1 MLWGDFNV
9 RGVFCIGFCRLGTF
23 GAACSLTR
31 GLFKL
36 LMPKGKYDYYI
47 IIPSEGC
54 GEETTRAAYAARTKL
69 NLIGDEE
76 YGKVLVVD
84 TGMDE
89 AQKLSCLN
97 VCRQTNGIYLITADE
112 LEELFK

>member
-1 MLWGDFNV
+1 MLEAFFAS
-9 RGVFCIGFCRLGTF
+9 VFVGLVLLGLLALSY
-23 GAACSLTR
+23 GI
-31 GLFKL
+31 LFKL

-54 GEETTRAAYAARTKL
+54 GEETTQAAYAARTKL
-69 NLIGDEE
+69 NLIGDEKH
-76 YGKVLVVD
+76 GKVLVVD

>member
-1 MLWGDFNV
+1 MLEAIFASVFVGLILLGLLAV
-9 RGVFCIGFCRLGTF
+9 SYGVM
-23 GAACSLTR
+23 
-31 GLFKL
+31 FKL

-47 IIPSEGC
+47 IIPSENC
-54 GEETTRAAYAARTKL
+54 GEEVTQAAYAARTKL
-69 NLIGDEE
+69 NLIGDER
-76 YGKVLVVD
+76 YGRVLVVD